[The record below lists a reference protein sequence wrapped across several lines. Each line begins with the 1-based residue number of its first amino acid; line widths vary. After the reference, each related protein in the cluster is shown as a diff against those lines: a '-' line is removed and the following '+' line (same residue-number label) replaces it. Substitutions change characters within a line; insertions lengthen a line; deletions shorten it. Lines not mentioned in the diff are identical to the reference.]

1 MLSYHLQRISTLG
14 RTASLLGRSDSQCIF
29 RGIATGTKAVESK
42 KLPLAGVRVLDM
54 SRVLA
59 GVSINAEVCLEARI
73 WADTQ
78 TAILHTNSG

>member
-1 MLSYHLQRISTLG
+1 MLAYHLQRISTLG
-14 RTASLLGRSDSQCIF
+14 RTGSLLGRPNSQCIF

-59 GVSINAEVCLEARI
+59 GVRISAESLSGNDI
-73 WADTQ
+73 WTDT
-78 TAILHTNSG
+78 